1 MLSEGADHEDV
12 SLLIHFYVC
21 SVFSFSFFSFSLFYA
36 IFIQL
41 IKFR

>member
-12 SLLIHFYVC
+12 SFLIHFYV
-21 SVFSFSFFSFSLFYA
+21 FSFLVFPFSLFYA